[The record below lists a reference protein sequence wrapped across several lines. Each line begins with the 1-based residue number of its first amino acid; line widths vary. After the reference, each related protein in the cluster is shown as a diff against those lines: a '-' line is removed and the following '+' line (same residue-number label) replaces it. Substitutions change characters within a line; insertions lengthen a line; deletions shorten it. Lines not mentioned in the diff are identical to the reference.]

1 MFPPLRDR
9 GLKLFP
15 PDEGYNKQKRLI
27 LITLDMQDLKAIGA
41 RIKSF
46 RKSNNISQI
55 ELAEATGYN
64 KKTISLSENG
74 HRPPTQKLL
83 SHLSEKYHLDLDWVS
98 SGKGDQINDKIKD
111 PSSPAN
117 LQAKIIE
124 MEIELREMKKVM
136 EQILGKIQQLE
147 MNPYT
152 VQKKSSH

>member
-1 MFPPLRDR
+1 
-9 GLKLFP
+9 
-15 PDEGYNKQKRLI
+15 
-27 LITLDMQDLKAIGA
+27 MQDLKAIGA

-46 RKSNNISQI
+46 RKLNNISQI

-64 KKTISLSENG
+64 KKTISLLENG

-98 SGKGDQINDKIKD
+98 SGKGDQIKD

-117 LQAKIIE
+117 LHAKIIE
-124 MEIELREMKKVM
+124 METELREVKKVM

-147 MNPYT
+147 IES
-152 VQKKSSH
+152 VHRSKKIL